1 METNGGHVPLQG
13 QILPH
18 LIKEAANNGL
28 EIHHEKEES
37 NERQVQN
44 MIENYKSHLL
54 QQQKSKATATSQQIR
69 QFMPTTIPSGPPPPT
84 SHSHPCLFT
93 IDSGNMKHTGRTSD
107 EANRQISPNFQQGH
121 SFDQRDFYEPNFS
134 HNPPPTFYHEA
145 SVPLNPSNTVVLT
158 VADITAIKAEG
169 ELMRRKV
176 ETLEQKVARLR
187 QLEQAYDRIE
197 KEFEHVLNQ
206 REQQEQME
214 KQAYNK
220 LEHHMQKLAAENAA
234 LIQRLEGFGSHQSVP
249 QESQPDSNM
258 QVAQLTML
266 LNEYVAQNKELQVRQ
281 ERQKVELE
289 AHIVTLNEQRN
300 HIDMLEKA
308 LTNAQE
314 KLATKDRQLQDYNNV
329 VERCNHV
336 QKLLQDTTDDRKR
349 RHDEYMKEKAHLEM
363 QLAQAKMQIAN
374 PSPRKN
380 RTSPEPEEN
389 SRLRRVL
396 ASKEEKIGQL
406 EAILLQLQKKYG
418 DDAQRKEMTLKSEI
432 EAQHVRYRNLEL
444 EKLEKDRKIQE
455 LLNENRRMQEKL
467 SDDRL
472 TNERRFSMLEND
484 IRRLANNHH
493 RASTST
499 TALYNGTLS
508 RQFPPPFTTSTPIG
522 PPPPSLTAVHA
533 AATTLSTSSLNN
545 YESEPMFIRPQRPAS
560 VDPAMRMEEM
570 RRNIAERRNHQQRS
584 YSRPRLAPTTAP
596 PPIPDSRGGGRSDES
611 HNRASSGPSSVIYST
626 GVKSPPGF
634 DGAAVS
640 KDQSEIERQIAEYMA
655 SLPAETRRRFVA
667 ATGLNKTDF
676 TTNYPIIQHSTTP
689 SLPEGAKLSLMRQG
703 SKSSNKSTSSKK
715 QQSQKQQQQQISH
728 HQNEESPP
736 PFSESHHGVRIHLT
750 EPSTDAKLQD
760 PPQPDHD
767 ELHSPP
773 TSDDEEAD
781 DDNHNADEDD
791 ESVEEPDEPQTPAS
805 GMSASSYQPRH
816 QHQHGQQQQ
825 NLYQYEIQPPQSHT
839 QIHTTTVVEVNK
851 EQIST
856 PHRSHL
862 RSKNPQKHLS
872 HQSNSLGADPT
883 GLMSSSAASGSGFP
897 SRFSESPTK

>member
-1 METNGGHVPLQG
+1 ME
-13 QILPH
+13 ILPH

-28 EIHHEKEES
+28 ELHHEKEES

-54 QQQKSKATATSQQIR
+54 QQQKSKATAASQQIR
-69 QFMPTTIPSGPPPPT
+69 QFMPTSIPSGPPPPT

-93 IDSGNMKHTGRTSD
+93 IDSGNLKHTGRTSD
-107 EANRQISPNFQQGH
+107 ETRRISPNFQGH
-121 SFDQRDFYEPNFS
+121 SFDQRDFYDPNTANF
-134 HNPPPTFYHEA
+134 PPPTFYHEA

-158 VADITAIKAEG
+158 VADITAIKTES

-176 ETLEQKVARLR
+176 ETLEQKVSRLR

-214 KQAYNK
+214 KQAYMK
-220 LEHHMQKLAAENAA
+220 LEHHMQKLVSENAA
-234 LIQRLEGFGSHQSVP
+234 LIQRLEAFGSHQSVP
-249 QESQPDSNM
+249 QEPQPDSSM

-266 LNEYVAQNKELQVRQ
+266 LNEYVAQNKELQNRQ

-314 KLATKDRQLQDYNNV
+314 KLATKDRQLQDYNAV

-396 ASKEEKIGQL
+396 ASKEEKIVQL

-484 IRRLANNHH
+484 IRRLANNTNNNNSNNNNNNH

-499 TALYNGTLS
+499 TALYNGTTLS
-508 RQFPPPFTTSTPIG
+508 RQFPSTVNPFTTSTHIGSTFPAPITSTG
-522 PPPPSLTAVHA
+522 G
-533 AATTLSTSSLNN
+533 TTTTTSTTSLNN
-545 YESEPMFIRPQRPAS
+545 YEIEPMFIRQRPAS

-584 YSRPRLAPTTAP
+584 YSRPRLPPTTAP
-596 PPIPDSRGGGRSDES
+596 PPIPDSSSRDES
-611 HNRASSGPSSVIYST
+611 HNRASSGPSSVVFST
-626 GVKSPPGF
+626 GLKSPGF
-634 DGAAVS
+634 EI
-640 KDQSEIERQIAEYMA
+640 KDQTEIERQIAEYMA

-676 TTNYPIIQHSTTP
+676 TNYPIIQHSTTP
-689 SLPEGAKLSLMRQG
+689 SLPEGAKLSHMRQG
-703 SKSSNKSTSSKK
+703 SKNSNASSSSTK
-715 QQSQKQQQQQISH
+715 KQQQQQTTTTPSST
-728 HQNEESPP
+728 NEESDPS
-736 PFSESHHGVRIHLT
+736 FIAENNHGVRIHLT

-760 PPQPDHD
+760 PPAPDHD

-773 TSDDEEAD
+773 TSDDENEEE
-781 DDNHNADEDD
+781 DEI
-791 ESVEEPDEPQTPAS
+791 ESEPQTPAS
-805 GMSASSYQPRH
+805 GMSASSYHRQQLQLQ
-816 QHQHGQQQQ
+816 QHQ
-825 NLYQYEIQPPQSHT
+825 NNIYQFEIQPPQSHT

-851 EQIST
+851 EHFSSPQN
-856 PHRSHL
+856 RSQL
-862 RSKNPQKHLS
+862 RPKNNHKHLS

-883 GLMSSSAASGSGFP
+883 GNGGNGFSS
-897 SRFSESPTK
+897 RLSESPTK